1 MEMFF
6 LIGIIAIILLPGL
19 AMTAGGLALIAG
31 AIAKIF
37 GVDKK

>member
-1 MEMFF
+1 METFMF
-6 LIGIIAIILLPGL
+6 IGVIAILLLPGL

-37 GVDKK
+37 GKK

>member
-1 MEMFF
+1 MEYFGFF
-6 LIGIIAIILLPGL
+6 AIIAIILLPGL

-37 GVDKK
+37 GKK